1 MTDFQGKN
9 PTRPEILVAQPKN
22 QCRQSSEQCLIV
34 IKHAIMVGRKRSRK
48 LDLFQHWHI
57 KLVVL
62 PPSDISNGST
72 RGVELSREIEK
83 TKWFL
88 SESTETMGLV
98 FLDNLFSG
106 RLNTMSSLSFY
117 APPVPFRQ
125 WWWMHQLWLRLL
137 FVQRGGGRSKAKKI
151 LRALLGV

>member
-1 MTDFQGKN
+1 
-9 PTRPEILVAQPKN
+9 
-22 QCRQSSEQCLIV
+22 
-34 IKHAIMVGRKRSRK
+34 MVGRKRSRK

-57 KLVVL
+57 KLLVL

-88 SESTETMGLV
+88 SESTGTMGLV
-98 FLDNLFSG
+98 FLDNLFLG
-106 RLNTMSSLSFY
+106 RLNTMSSFSFY
-117 APPVPFRQ
+117 APLVPLRQ
-125 WWWMHQLWLRLL
+125 WWWMHHQLWLLLL

-151 LRALLGV
+151 LRALWGV